1 VRNIKDD
8 LWYEEVGIT
17 EDRTA
22 DLGLEEVTEQLNRG
36 RKRLVYQRLQ
46 NSRPGVGR
54 G

>member
-22 DLGLEEVTEQLNRG
+22 DLGLEEVGIAEITEQLTWG
-36 RKRLVYQRLQ
+36 CKRLA
-46 NSRPGVGR
+46 
-54 G
+54 